1 MKYSIITSAIAQA
14 TVRRISAK
22 RAEEVAVLDADSLIV
37 NAVREG
43 DTEAFG
49 KLVKKYEDFVLAL
62 AMGLVKSEEAAKD
75 VTQETFLR
83 AYRAVRRF
91 QLKSSFKTWLY
102 RIAFNTAMSH
112 LKRENTSTQANC
124 DSAAEPTIDSCH
136 PQSLRLTFEKLI
148 KYLKPDLK
156 AVILF
161 HYYDDLKY
169 EDIAEIMNCPIGT
182 VKIRLY
188 RAKYEL
194 RKLWE
199 RYAV

>member
-1 MKYSIITSAIAQA
+1 MKYTVITSAIAQA

-22 RAEEVAVLDADSLIV
+22 RAEEVAVMDADFLIV
-37 NAVREG
+37 TAVREG
-43 DTEAFG
+43 DTEGFG
-49 KLVKKYEDFVLAL
+49 KLVRKYEDFILTL

-75 VTQETFLR
+75 VAQETFLR
-83 AYRAVRRF
+83 AYRAIRRF

-112 LKRENTSTQANC
+112 LKRENTSSQANC
-124 DSAAEPTIDSCH
+124 DADAEPTIDFRR